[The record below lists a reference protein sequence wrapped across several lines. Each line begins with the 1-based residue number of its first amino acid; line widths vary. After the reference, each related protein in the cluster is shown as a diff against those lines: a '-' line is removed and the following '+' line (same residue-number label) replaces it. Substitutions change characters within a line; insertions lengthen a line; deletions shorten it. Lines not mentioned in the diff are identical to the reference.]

1 VDSDTPNQKR
11 ERLLQTLEQTESN
24 QDAQV
29 RRDKVL
35 IVDDQQELLDMYREW
50 LSNLPSRPEV
60 HASSSGARAIALL
73 ESEPFDLLVTDLRMP
88 KMDGL
93 QVLAIVR
100 RKFPSL
106 RLVVLTGVTDEAY
119 RSRAYSMGV
128 DLFCQKPTT
137 KEEAQ
142 SFEACVESLL
152 GREKE
157 IGGFRGVQSKSLM
170 DIIQLECLSQ
180 SSGVLRIVHAALD
193 GKIWVQN
200 GDVIDAEA
208 GTLTSEAAFKEIMSW
223 KTGSF
228 EILPAEPNRSRTIHT
243 SYQGLL
249 LDSAQAI
256 DERHTEFIS
265 KSDTE
270 IIESTGSPM
279 AKLARFE
286 GVEFVLETSDK
297 TPRAWGVENAEVMA
311 GWAKQTRDRLK
322 GVGTLLQAGF
332 LGHVQGMGLQ
342 RHVSI
347 SEHEK
352 GTLCIGFRRDMTA
365 EQVLQTT
372 KQVFTKWVS

>member
-1 VDSDTPNQKR
+1 
-11 ERLLQTLEQTESN
+11 LQTLEQTDSAS
-24 QDAQV
+24 DATQA

-60 HASSSGARAIALL
+60 HASSTGARALALL
-73 ESEPFDLLVTDLRMP
+73 DSEPFDLLVTDLRMP

-119 RSRAYSMGV
+119 RSRAYAMGV

-142 SFEACVESLL
+142 AFEACIESLL

-180 SSGVLRIVHAALD
+180 SSSVLRIIHQALD
-193 GKIWVQN
+193 GKIWIHG
-200 GDVIDAEA
+200 GDVIDAQT
-208 GTLTSEAAFKEIMSW
+208 GTLGGEDAFKEIMSW

-228 EILPAEPNRSRTIHT
+228 EILPADPNHARGIHS

-249 LDSAQAI
+249 LDSAQAV
-256 DERHTEFIS
+256 DEAHTDFLA
-265 KSDTE
+265 KTDTE
-270 IIESTGSPM
+270 LERATGSPL

-286 GVEFVLETSDK
+286 GIEFVMEAGNDDK
-297 TPRAWGVENAEVMA
+297 PPRAWGVENPDVML
-311 GWAKQTRDRLK
+311 GWAKQTRERLK
-322 GVGTLLQAGF
+322 GIGNLLQAGP
-332 LGHVQGMGLQ
+332 LSHIQGNGLQ
-342 RHVSI
+342 RHVSL

-352 GTLCIGFRRDMTA
+352 GTLCIGFRRDLSA